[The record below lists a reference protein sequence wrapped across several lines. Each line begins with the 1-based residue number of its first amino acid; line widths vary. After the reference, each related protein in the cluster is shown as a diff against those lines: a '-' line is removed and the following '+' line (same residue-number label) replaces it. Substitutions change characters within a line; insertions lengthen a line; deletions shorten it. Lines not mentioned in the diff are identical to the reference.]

1 MVRGLNR
8 FAAHFAAYQ
17 DRYVLIGGAALFVA
31 MENAGLE
38 FRVTKDLD
46 IVLCLETLDTEFT
59 CAIWDFVRAG
69 GYEIGQRSGGKP
81 TFYRFLNPAD
91 STYPQMI
98 ELFARRPDLIE
109 PPAEFHLV
117 PIPVSEEVSSLSAIL
132 LEDDYYQFVMAGR
145 QGDSGLS
152 VLAPAYLIPLKAKAW
167 IDLSRRREQGD
178 QAISSNDIK
187 KHRNDILRICQLLSP
202 EARVQLPP
210 RLQADLVFFVKV
222 ALSVGAEPKDLR
234 IKGMTLAGAQSLL
247 GAVFSLSGLE
257 Q

>member
-1 MVRGLNR
+1 MVRGLDR
-8 FAAHFAAYQ
+8 FVAHFAAYQ

-91 STYPQMI
+91 SAYPQMI

-109 PPAEFHLV
+109 PPAEFHVV

-132 LEDDYYQFVMAGR
+132 LEDDYYQFVMGGSARGR
-145 QGDSGLS
+145 
-152 VLAPAYLIPLKAKAW
+152 
-167 IDLSRRREQGD
+167 R
-178 QAISSNDIK
+178 
-187 KHRNDILRICQLLSP
+187 
-202 EARVQLPP
+202 
-210 RLQADLVFFVKV
+210 
-222 ALSVGAEPKDLR
+222 SVGARAR
-234 IKGMTLAGAQSLL
+234 IPHPAQ
-247 GAVFSLSGLE
+247 GEGVD
-257 Q
+257 